1 MYGSVGALMVVAL
14 VLSGVAI
21 YNQGRLGS
29 GLRMVSS
36 ETAPKAVMAETLQR
50 TVAETRA
57 GRRGVYI
64 GQAIQNPDMVRQ
76 SEQAIEQ
83 GITKLRQSA
92 GALRSGNL
100 TAEEKRSLDQ
110 METALASYEP
120 LVREYVQMLSQQKLL
135 EAQAVDDRI
144 NRSAADL
151 RDSANSIIALQQRAL
166 EAARADSDALVAR
179 TQIAS
184 VILLVLLVVIG
195 STTLFSL
202 RSTSNVLRA
211 NVTQLSRGAR
221 QVASAATQV
230 SGSSQSLSQASS
242 EQAAS
247 LEETSASVQEIHS
260 MTRRNAENSKSAA
273 KQAVEAEHSIHA
285 ANRALSELVGSMSA
299 IVESSSKVSKIIKVI
314 DEIAFQ
320 TNILALNA
328 AVEAARAGEAGMGFA
343 VVADEVRNLAQRS
356 AQAAKDTT
364 GLIEESIQT
373 SQEGKSRVEQ
383 VTSAVTSVVT
393 NAGQMK
399 LLSEEVNLGS
409 EEQARGIDQI
419 TKAIAQ
425 MERVTQQVAA
435 SAEEGASAGEQ
446 LSSQAAHVE
455 SIVRL
460 FEKLV
465 GGREE
470 TSALV
475 AAAPVRRN
483 PAFAA
488 TQTKSNK
495 ADRYLPLDAG
505 DFKDF

>member
-1 MYGSVGALMVVAL
+1 MYGSVGALLFVAL

-21 YNQGRLGS
+21 YNQGQLGS
-29 GLRMVSS
+29 GLQDVTG
-36 ETAPKAVMAETLQR
+36 ETAPKALMAEALAGTISELS
-50 TVAETRA
+50 A

-64 GQAIQNPDMVRQ
+64 GQAIQSTETVRQ
-76 SEQAIEQ
+76 SEQSIEQ
-83 GITKLRQSA
+83 GITRLRKLT
-92 GALRSGNL
+92 GMLRSGDL
-100 TAEEKRSLDQ
+100 TPEEKRSLDQ
-110 METALASYEP
+110 MDTAFAAYEP
-120 LVREYVQMLSQQKLL
+120 MVREYVQLMSQQKLL
-135 EAQAVDDRI
+135 EATAVDDRV
-144 NRSAADL
+144 NRTAVEL
-151 RDSANSIIALQQRAL
+151 RDAATTLVAMQQRAL
-166 EAARADSDALVAR
+166 ETARSDARSLVTR
-179 TQIAS
+179 TQVIS
-184 VILLVLLVVIG
+184 VSLLVLLVVIG
-195 STTLFSL
+195 AVTLHSV
-202 RSTSNVLRA
+202 RSATNTLRA
-211 NVTQLSRGAR
+211 NVTELSKGAR

-273 KQAVEAEHSIHA
+273 KQAIDANSSIHA
-285 ANRALSELVGSMSA
+285 ANRALSELVGSMGA

-364 GLIEESIQT
+364 ELIEESIQR
-373 SQEGKSRVEQ
+373 SQEGKTRVEQ
-383 VTSAVTSVVT
+383 VTAAVSSVTS
-393 NAGQMK
+393 NAEQVK

-446 LSSQAAHVE
+446 LSAQAAHVE
-455 SIVRL
+455 SVVRA

-465 GGREE
+465 GGGDDG
-470 TSALV
+470 SVLV
-475 AAAPVRRN
+475 AAAPVRRKA
-483 PAFAA
+483 AFAA
-488 TQTKSNK
+488 SPVKSTKP
-495 ADRYLPLDAG
+495 DRYLPLDSG